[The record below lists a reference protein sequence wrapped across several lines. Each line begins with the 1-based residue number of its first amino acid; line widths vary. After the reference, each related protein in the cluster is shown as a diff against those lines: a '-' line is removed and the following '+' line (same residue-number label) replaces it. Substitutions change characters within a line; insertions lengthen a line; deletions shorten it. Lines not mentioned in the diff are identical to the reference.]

1 MEKYCQPKENGLLDV
16 VLEKEAAVTYAGK
29 RKSILDLDRRKTGSK
44 EVVLYVCKH
53 PGCNAVLSVKF
64 LADGKAHLQQLELHN
79 HLPVVNKKDRA
90 QKPVAKN
97 LEEDKRRTESQKSI
111 PGHPHICDCVT
122 VQEGGIAVASSTK
135 QRANPP
141 LPSHIWRIESREVA
155 ERLGAGRFRPG
166 PADVVLV
173 CDEAAMHAKEL
184 AVRDTL
190 KETPDELAFERLLQD
205 ACDISG
211 ETVFLLLSKEA
222 PAANGSTSRPSS
234 VLTGRSTRLGAA
246 VLQIDSS
253 ERIASIR
260 KNYQTL
266 ISLDDKIGSRI
277 FRFKADREFL
287 MMGYCLILTDK
298 KAVSPGYAAAV
309 RFVEETGLHP
319 TLLSEILGE
328 IADAVWAEVLERI
341 PELQAFS
348 SRVISEGSRG
358 FTIGKTPFNLMSLA
372 KNQIVEF
379 HLDFKDAHWTV
390 IVWLH
395 GECVI
400 PEGSSAYRYG
410 SSHFL
415 RMPDLENLICLRIG
429 AGNKGLTLEDLKD
442 AASACGKDAICT
454 LRKELIASGKLELR
468 QTGEGQQ
475 AWKDAAVQ
483 WRDWL

>member
-1 MEKYCQPKENGLLDV
+1 MMC
-16 VLEKEAAVTYAGK
+16 
-29 RKSILDLDRRKTGSK
+29 R
-44 EVVLYVCKH
+44 
-53 PGCNAVLSVKF
+53 
-64 LADGKAHLQQLELHN
+64 
-79 HLPVVNKKDRA
+79 
-90 QKPVAKN
+90 
-97 LEEDKRRTESQKSI
+97 SI